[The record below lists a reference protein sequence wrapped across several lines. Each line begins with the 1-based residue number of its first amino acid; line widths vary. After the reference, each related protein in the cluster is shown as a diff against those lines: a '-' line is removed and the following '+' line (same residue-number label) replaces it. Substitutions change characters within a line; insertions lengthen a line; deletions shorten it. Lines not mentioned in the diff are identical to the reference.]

1 MFILSPPLALFI
13 VMSPK
18 AHLTSHYRM
27 SGSRWVTTPL
37 WLSGSLRSFLYNS
50 VYSCHLSL
58 ISLLLRSLLFLSFIV
73 PILAWNVLLISSV
86 FLTNTSTIEWC
97 FCFGP
102 AASFFLEVLI
112 IPLCFSPVA
121 YWTPSDLGAESHL
134 QCHIFF
140 PFHWVLM
147 ARILEWIAISFC
159 SGPRFVRTLHYDPL
173 VLGGPAQHGS

>member
-1 MFILSPPLALFI
+1 MFLINKRSFLMFILSPPLALFI

-50 VYSCHLSL
+50 VYSCHLFL

-121 YWTPSDLGAESHL
+121 YWTPSDLGAHLLVSKLFACSYCSWGSHGKNTGVI
-134 QCHIFF
+134 CHF
-140 PFHWVLM
+140 L
-147 ARILEWIAISFC
+147 L
-159 SGPRFVRTLHYDPL
+159 
-173 VLGGPAQHGS
+173 